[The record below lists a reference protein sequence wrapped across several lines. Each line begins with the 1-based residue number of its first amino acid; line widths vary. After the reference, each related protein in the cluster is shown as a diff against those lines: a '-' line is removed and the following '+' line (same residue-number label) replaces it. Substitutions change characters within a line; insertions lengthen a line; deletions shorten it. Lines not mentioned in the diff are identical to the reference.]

1 MDTAVS
7 ENNPYGTNS
16 ADASD
21 PYKGYQDPAAQY
33 SAQNQYGGTTPYGGS
48 TPQTP
53 LQSQPQGTYTQGN
66 PTGGQNPFASAP
78 QASANAA
85 YYQQAPNPYAQAE
98 KDAQT
103 SWIVALVGL
112 LLNFGLITGPI
123 AIYLANKAERGGASA
138 TVGKV
143 LGWISVGLSLLGVV
157 VIGFFLI
164 AAVSAS
170 TY

>member
-53 LQSQPQGTYTQGN
+53 LQSQPQGTYAQSN
-66 PTGGQNPFASAP
+66 PAGGQNPFASAP
-78 QASANAA
+78 QTPTNAA

-112 LLNFGLITGPI
+112 ILGFGLITGPI
-123 AIYLANKAERGGASA
+123 AIYLASKAERGGASA

-143 LGWISVGLSLLGVV
+143 LGWVSVGLAVAAIAL
-157 VIGFFLI
+157 FLI
-164 AAVSAS
+164 FFAMIFTAAFK
-170 TY
+170 